1 MEFFWPSQNIWA
13 LATYFLV
20 KNKQNLKKT
29 TMKKKTGSLF
39 SWPLTYLCIGPRYFK
54 TFLSL
59 SRQGPSKDAPI
70 GMKLV
75 MNWHCW
81 FCVFK
86 HGGSGR
92 ASKDLLCCPCQV
104 KFWDMSKSKLKIL
117 LTNIV
122 SCLFNNSFANADFFI
137 HRFHLTCSTQFLVN
151 KTFSKNQKL
160 C

>member
-1 MEFFWPSQNIWA
+1 MRW
-13 LATYFLV
+13 
-20 KNKQNLKKT
+20 KKRQCHYY
-29 TMKKKTGSLF
+29 

-86 HGGSGR
+86 HGSSGR

-122 SCLFNNSFANADFFI
+122 SCLFNNSFANADFFYSQI
-137 HRFHLTCSTQFLVN
+137 PLNLLNAIFGEQDFFQEPKVVLTKELV
-151 KTFSKNQKL
+151 FF
-160 C
+160 